1 MESLQKLRKIGV
13 KKINQDTK
21 LSIGVI
27 ENILEKRFEKIQRV
41 WIVGF
46 LAILEREYGV
56 DLSEWLEE
64 YDVYLAQNVPDSADV
79 YKIKELEL
87 DTQYQFNA
95 SQKGFPIS
103 LKQILSIVL
112 GLCGVVVVFF
122 LIKVFS
128 FSDTG
133 GGDYSIVEKPIEQSS
148 ESKQQDIYTQLNL
161 PQAQEESKSAELDK
175 IISSNE
181 VQVQEGE
188 VLITPKG
195 ELWFQVLNVD
205 TKVKQDRTIRE
216 PYLLK
221 LPTQKSV
228 IIFGHKGF
236 ELKYKDKAQKFDGG
250 GPIRFIIENNR
261 LKYIRYADYL
271 RLLGIQEVQPEVQPN
286 DEAGDNPQ
294 AQKSADSSVD
304 ATEGAGSAES
314 ASQDASSDANAASA
328 QPEGEAKEVAPKEAM
343 QDAGENPAQ
352 EKPKQTDTQEND
364 VEEN

>member
-87 DTQYQFNA
+87 DTRQYD
-95 SQKGFPIS
+95 IS
-103 LKQILSIVL
+103 RKSFLSFKQILFSIL
-112 GLCGVVVVFF
+112 GLFGVVVVFF

-128 FSDTG
+128 FSDAS
-133 GGDYSIVEKPIEQSS
+133 GDYSIVEKPIEQSA

-286 DEAGDNPQ
+286 DEAGENPQ
-294 AQKSADSSVD
+294 AQKSADSIEN
-304 ATEGAGSAES
+304 ATDAGSAES
-314 ASQDASSDANAASA
+314 TSQDASSDANATSA
-328 QPEGEAKEVAPKEAM
+328 QPEGEAKEGTPKEAP
-343 QDAGENPAQ
+343 QDASENLTQ

>member
-103 LKQILSIVL
+103 LKQILFIVL

-148 ESKQQDIYTQLNL
+148 ENKQQDIYTQLNL
-161 PQAQEESKSAELDK
+161 PQAQEENKSAELDK

-271 RLLGIQEVQPEVQPN
+271 RLLGIQEVQPN
-286 DEAGDNPQ
+286 DEASENPQ

-328 QPEGEAKEVAPKEAM
+328 QPEGEAKEVVSKEAT
-343 QDAGENPAQ
+343 QDASENLTQ